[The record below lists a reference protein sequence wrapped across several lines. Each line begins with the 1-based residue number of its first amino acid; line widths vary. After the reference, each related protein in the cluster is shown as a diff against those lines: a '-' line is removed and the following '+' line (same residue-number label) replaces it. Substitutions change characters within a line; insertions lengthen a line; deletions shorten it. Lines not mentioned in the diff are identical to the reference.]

1 MCEALVSAMSGV
13 CVEMYITCGYRTPA
27 MRPNIPGA
35 GSKEK
40 YLFFLLLLVLSR
52 TFPALVLHCFYT
64 IFSGKTM

>member
-40 YLFFLLLLVLSR
+40 YLFFLLLTGLS
-52 TFPALVLHCFYT
+52 L
-64 IFSGKTM
+64 